1 MSSMRE
7 MIAVSFALP
16 AESSGLI
23 DLLQDKQ
30 SVAIGPAKV
39 VQGKI
44 GERAVAIVHTGVGR
58 KSCENRIDKFLG
70 ETRPKV
76 FIGAG
81 FAGAVREG
89 LKIGELVLAEN
100 FSDPR
105 LLLSAQEILR
115 QRNVQTIKLF
125 TVTTIVDSIDE
136 RNRIAREHG
145 ADAVEMETE
154 YIAAACTAHAIP
166 MLSLRAISDS
176 PHQPFPA
183 PPNVLFNVER
193 QKTDGV
199 RLAFYL
205 LTHPSAIGRLSRFA
219 GQVAQAR
226 NAIAQGLVALIEH
239 LPD

>member
-1 MSSMRE
+1 

-23 DLLQDKQ
+23 DLLQNKQ
-30 SVAIGPAKV
+30 SVAIGSAKA

-44 GERAVAIVHTGVGR
+44 GERAVTIVYTGVGR
-58 KSCENRIDKFLG
+58 KSCENRIDKFLD
-70 ETRPKV
+70 ETRPKI

-89 LKIGELVLAEN
+89 LKIGALVLAEN
-100 FSDPR
+100 FSDSR
-105 LLLSAQEILR
+105 LLSDAQEILR
-115 QRNVQTIKLF
+115 LRNVRTVKLF
-125 TVTTIVDSIDE
+125 TATTIVDSIDE

-154 YIAAACTAHAIP
+154 YIAAACAKHAIP

-176 PHQPFPA
+176 PQEPFPA
-183 PPNVLFNVER
+183 PPNVLFNIER

-205 LTHPSAIGRLSRFA
+205 LTHPLAIGRLSRFA
-219 GQVAQAR
+219 RQVAQAR
-226 NAIAQGLVALIEH
+226 KAVAQGLAALIEH

>member
-1 MSSMRE
+1 

-23 DLLQDKQ
+23 DLLQNKQ

-39 VQGKI
+39 VRGKI
-44 GERAVAIVHTGVGR
+44 GERAVAIMHTGVGR
-58 KSCENRIDKFLG
+58 KSCENRIDKFLC
-70 ETRPKV
+70 ETRPKI

-89 LKIGELVLAEN
+89 LKIGELVIAEN
-100 FSDPR
+100 FSDSR
-105 LLLSAQEILR
+105 LLSDARKILR
-115 QRNVQTIKLF
+115 QQNVQTIKLF
-125 TVTTIVDSIDE
+125 TAATIVDSIDE

-154 YIAAACTAHAIP
+154 YIAATCAAHAIP

-176 PHQPFPA
+176 PQEPFPA

-226 NAIAQGLVALIEH
+226 NTLAQGLAALIEH

>member
-1 MSSMRE
+1 

-30 SVAIGPAKV
+30 SETIGPAKIV
-39 VQGKI
+39 RGKI
-44 GERAVAIVHTGVGR
+44 GERAVAIVYTGVGR
-58 KSCENRIDKFLG
+58 KSCQNRIDKFLD
-70 ETRPKV
+70 ETRPKI

-89 LKIGELVLAEN
+89 LEIGELVLAEN

-105 LLLSAQEILR
+105 LLLDAQEILR
-115 QRNVQTIKLF
+115 QQNGQTIKLF
-125 TVTTIVDSIDE
+125 TAATIVDSIEE

-154 YIAAACTAHAIP
+154 YIAAACAARAIP

-176 PHQPFPA
+176 PGQPFPA
-183 PPNVLFNVER
+183 PPNVLFNMER

-199 RLAFYL
+199 RLALYL
-205 LTHPSAIGRLSRFA
+205 LTHPMAIGRLSRFA
-219 GQVAQAR
+219 GQVGQAR
-226 NAIAQGLVALIEH
+226 NALAQGLAALIKQLLEM
-239 LPD
+239 

>member
-1 MSSMRE
+1 MLRLTRCLCFFFQAE
-7 MIAVSFALP
+7 DGIRDYKVTGVQTCALP
-16 AESSGLI
+16 I
-23 DLLQDKQ
+23 W
-30 SVAIGPAKV
+30 
-39 VQGKI
+39 
-44 GERAVAIVHTGVGR
+44 
-58 KSCENRIDKFLG
+58 IDKFLG
-70 ETRPKV
+70 ETRPKI

-89 LKIGELVLAEN
+89 LKIGELVLREN
-100 FSDPR
+100 FSIQR
-105 LLLSAQEILR
+105 LLSDAREILR

-125 TVTTIVDSIDE
+125 TATTIVDSIDE

-205 LTHPSAIGRLSRFA
+205 LTHPSAMY
-219 GQVAQAR
+219 
-226 NAIAQGLVALIEH
+226 
-239 LPD
+239 

>member
-1 MSSMRE
+1 
-7 MIAVSFALP
+7 MIAISFALP

-30 SVAIGPAKV
+30 SVAIGPARV

-44 GERAVAIVHTGVGR
+44 AERAVAIVYTGVGR
-58 KSCENRIDKFLG
+58 KSCENRIDKFLD
-70 ETRPKV
+70 ETQPRI

-81 FAGAVREG
+81 FAGAVRDG

-105 LLLSAQEILR
+105 LLSDAQEILR
-115 QRNVQTIKLF
+115 QQNAQTIKLF
-125 TVTTIVDSIDE
+125 TAAAIVDSIDE

-154 YIAAACTAHAIP
+154 YIAAACAKHAIP
-166 MLSLRAISDS
+166 MLSLRTISDS
-176 PHQPFPA
+176 LNQPFPA
-183 PPNVLFNVER
+183 PPNVLFNIER

-219 GQVAQAR
+219 GQVANAR
-226 NAIAQGLVALIEH
+226 KAIAQGLVALIKQ

>member
-1 MSSMRE
+1 

-44 GERAVAIVHTGVGR
+44 GERAVAIMHTGVGR
-58 KSCENRIDKFLG
+58 KSCENRIDKFIS
-70 ETRPKV
+70 ETRPKI

-89 LKIGELVLAEN
+89 LKVGELILAEN

-105 LLLSAQEILR
+105 LLSDARKILS

-125 TVTTIVDSIDE
+125 TAATIVDSIDE
-136 RNRIAREHG
+136 RNRIASEQG

-154 YIAAACTAHAIP
+154 YIAAACAKHAIP
-166 MLSLRAISDS
+166 MLSIRAISDS
-176 PHQPFPA
+176 PDQPFPA
-183 PPNVLFNVER
+183 PPNVLFNMER

-199 RLAFYL
+199 RLIFYL

-219 GQVAQAR
+219 GQVAKAR
-226 NAIAQGLVALIEH
+226 NAIAQGLVALIKQ

>member
-1 MSSMRE
+1 
-7 MIAVSFALP
+7 MIAMSFALP

-23 DLLQDKQ
+23 DLLQDQQ

-44 GERAVAIVHTGVGR
+44 GERAVAIMHTGVGR
-58 KSCENRIDKFLG
+58 KSCENRIDKFLCQ
-70 ETRPKV
+70 TRPKI

-89 LKIGELVLAEN
+89 LEIGELVLAEN
-100 FSDPR
+100 FSDSR
-105 LLLSAQEILR
+105 LLSDARKILR
-115 QRNVQTIKLF
+115 RQNVQAIKLF
-125 TVTTIVDSIDE
+125 TATTIVDSIDE

-154 YIAAACTAHAIP
+154 YIAAACAAHAIP

-176 PHQPFPA
+176 PREPFPA

-226 NAIAQGLVALIEH
+226 NTLAQGLAALIEH

>member
-1 MSSMRE
+1 

-23 DLLQDKQ
+23 DALQDKQ
-30 SVAIGPAKV
+30 SIAIGPAKV
-39 VQGKI
+39 VEGKI
-44 GERAVAIVHTGVGR
+44 GERAIAILYTGVGR
-58 KSCENRIDKFLG
+58 KSCEERIDKFLS
-70 ETRPKV
+70 EMRPRV

-89 LKIGELVLAEN
+89 LQIGELVLAKN
-100 FSDPR
+100 FSDPS
-105 LLLSAQEILR
+105 LLSNAQEILR
-115 QRNVQTIKLF
+115 QQNAQTIKLF
-125 TVTTIVDSIDE
+125 TATTIVDSIDE

-154 YIAAACTAHAIP
+154 YIAAACAKHAIP

-176 PHQPFPA
+176 LAQPFPA
-183 PPNVLFNVER
+183 PPSVLFNIER

-205 LTHPSAIGRLSRFA
+205 LTHPLAIGRLSRFA
-219 GQVAQAR
+219 GQVAEAR
-226 NAIAQGLVALIEH
+226 NALAQGLVALIKH

>member
-1 MSSMRE
+1 

-30 SVAIGPAKV
+30 SVAIGPAQV
-39 VQGKI
+39 VRGKI
-44 GERAVAIVHTGVGR
+44 DERTVAIVYTGVGR
-58 KSCENRIDKFLG
+58 KSCEDRIDKFLG
-70 ETRPKV
+70 EVQPKI

-81 FAGAVREG
+81 FAGAAREG

-105 LLLSAQEILR
+105 LLMDAQEILR
-115 QRNVQTIKLF
+115 QQNAQTIKLF
-125 TVTTIVDSIDE
+125 TASTIVDSVDE

-154 YIAAACTAHAIP
+154 YIAAACAAHAIP

-176 PHQPFPA
+176 PSQPFPA
-183 PPNVLFNVER
+183 PPAVLFNIER
-193 QKTDGV
+193 QKTDAV
-199 RLAFYL
+199 RLVYYL
-205 LTHPSAIGRLSRFA
+205 LTHPMAIGRLSRFA
-219 GQVAQAR
+219 RQVAQAR
-226 NAIAQGLVALIEH
+226 KAIAQGLAALIEH